1 MSLTDRYELNN
12 PPIIAELVEGEVIAI
27 DLGRGSYYSLAGAAA
42 GIWIA
47 LTTGRSGADIMAA
60 LRSASEPRLAGELQ
74 GFIESLLAEGLIRP
88 ASADRPAGALGA
100 LAAWSEGA
108 LRFERFNDMQD
119 LLILDPIH
127 EVDEEAGWPKPLG

>member
-1 MSLTDRYELNN
+1 MSETPSPGPMSLTDRYELNN

-42 GIWIA
+42 GIWVA

-88 ASADRPAGALGA
+88 ASADRPAPADRPAGALGA

-108 LRFERFNDMQD
+108 LRFERFND
-119 LLILDPIH
+119 
-127 EVDEEAGWPKPLG
+127 